1 MKEETFDYSKV
12 PHNFGLCATDTC
24 PYTDTCLRRI
34 AYTYAPSNNIFLYVL
49 NPKAIESTA
58 GKCKYYCS
66 NKKVRY
72 AKGFIHTAEAISVGQ
87 SGTFR
92 YRLIGLWGIR
102 RYYQKRKGETLL
114 SPTEQQQVIAIARNL
129 GLQRAEYFD
138 AYVEEVAAVVASEVA
153 VGIGIVE
160 CECVE
165 FAVIVLLQIE
175 RTARQQREHGLS
187 GLVFRHAERA

>member
-102 RYYQKRKGETLL
+102 RYYQKRKG
-114 SPTEQQQVIAIARNL
+114 
-129 GLQRAEYFD
+129 
-138 AYVEEVAAVVASEVA
+138 
-153 VGIGIVE
+153 
-160 CECVE
+160 
-165 FAVIVLLQIE
+165 
-175 RTARQQREHGLS
+175 
-187 GLVFRHAERA
+187 

>member
-1 MKEETFDYSKV
+1 MLPAYLPQDYICRKHLHI
-12 PHNFGLCATDTC
+12 PM
-24 PYTDTCLRRI
+24 
-34 AYTYAPSNNIFLYVL
+34 

-129 GLQRAEYFD
+129 GLY
-138 AYVEEVAAVVASEVA
+138 
-153 VGIGIVE
+153 
-160 CECVE
+160 C
-165 FAVIVLLQIE
+165 
-175 RTARQQREHGLS
+175 
-187 GLVFRHAERA
+187 FRIQYI